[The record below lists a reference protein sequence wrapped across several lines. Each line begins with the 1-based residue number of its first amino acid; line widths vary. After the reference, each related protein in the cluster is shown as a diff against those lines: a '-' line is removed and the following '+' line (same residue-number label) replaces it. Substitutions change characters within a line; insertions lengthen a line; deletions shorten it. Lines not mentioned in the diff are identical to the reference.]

1 MCTIIVRHQMDEG
14 CSTIIA
20 SNRDEF
26 YNRASSEPVVLSS
39 NPLVVGGRD
48 EQQGGTWFGLTGEGL
63 FVGLTNQR
71 NFGARDDS
79 RRSRGGLV
87 LEALQ
92 EGSLDGVVR
101 HLERLDPSIYNEF
114 NLIFGDGESLC
125 AAYGRRDARNVE
137 LEALDQ
143 GVHVLCNDRLGS
155 PEFPKAVKA
164 RDRVVA
170 IPPSTWP
177 LLQSQLAG
185 VLADDSLPDP
195 SEVPPVPAGAPFDEE
210 VARYLQ
216 AIYVK
221 TPVYGTVSSTLA
233 AVSRGRVEQYWFA
246 GGRPSSS
253 SLKDVLHLTRGAG

>member
-1 MCTIIVRHQMDEG
+1 MCTIIVRHQMDDG

-26 YNRASSEPVVLSS
+26 YDRAASGPAVLSS

-48 EQQGGTWFGLTGEGL
+48 EQEGGTWFGLTREGL

-71 NFGARDDS
+71 NFGTRDDS
-79 RRSRGGLV
+79 LRSRGGLV
-87 LEALQ
+87 LDALR

-101 HLERLDPSIYNEF
+101 YLARLDPTTYNEF
-114 NLIFGDGESLC
+114 NLIFGDGERLC
-125 AAYGRRDARNVE
+125 AAYGRRSARDVE
-137 LEALDQ
+137 LETLDP

-155 PEFPKAVKA
+155 PEFPKAAKA
-164 RDRVVA
+164 RERVVA
-170 IPPSTWP
+170 IPSGAWP
-177 LLQSQLAG
+177 VIQSQLVD

-221 TPVYGTVSSTLA
+221 TPIYGTVSSTLA
-233 AVSRGRVEQYWFA
+233 AVTRGRVEQYWFA
-246 GGRPSSS
+246 GGRPSPTSFE
-253 SLKDVLHLTRGAG
+253 DVLHLTRDAG